1 MAYLLV
7 GQFFSKGNTMKKL
20 SLVFFLVVAAAAS
33 ISANAKEVI
42 ATIVEV
48 TPIYSYR
55 AQNQEVCDTVSS
67 DQAQQVGAVNPGSV
81 IGGIAGALL
90 GSQVGGGNGKVAM
103 AALGAVTGA
112 ISGDRIAQQQRSN
125 PQQVCRVVQRTEQ
138 QISGYRVTY
147 QYQQDTYQS
156 ILSYDPSRGG
166 TVTTVPL
173 QMSLSMR

>member
-1 MAYLLV
+1 
-7 GQFFSKGNTMKKL
+7 MKNAL
-20 SLVFFLVVAAAAS
+20 SLVFFFAVAAAATFG
-33 ISANAKEVI
+33 ANAAEVI
-42 ATIVEV
+42 ATITNVSPV
-48 TPIYSYR
+48 YSER
-55 AQNQEVCDTVSS
+55 VQNQQVCDMVYN

-112 ISGDRIAQQQRSN
+112 ISGDRIAQQQRTN
-125 PQQVCRVVQRTEQ
+125 QPQQVCRVVQRMEP

-147 QYQQDTYQS
+147 QYQQETYQS

-166 TVTTVPL
+166 AVTTVPV
-173 QMSLSMR
+173 QMSLSLR